1 MNGNILLVDDE
12 ASLRRT
18 VALGLMQHGF
28 ETIPCENGFAALRK
42 LDIFMKNKIPP
53 DVAVVDIKLPDID
66 GVKLVKIIR
75 FKYPGIPVIIITA
88 YGELVSS
95 EEITSLNVNAFLEK
109 PFSVDDLSSECEQI
123 LHERKQ
129 IERKETSTPVN
140 VSAYI
145 LLSLKEDADMLSLYR
160 ELYYMDNIIYCDA
173 TRGEYDIM
181 LLVQARDYE
190 ELKEI
195 YKKRII
201 SLEGIEKAEYLEIK
215 MPLMDESMKRIIK
228 DAESALS
235 AGETGFLRQRDFK
248 KHVCSYVLIEMEKE
262 KMEDLYPA
270 LRLNENVVY
279 CDCLSG
285 RYDLILFVHG
295 TDFTRIERIIN
306 EKIRTMD
313 GILRIKECPVVNL
326 FDM

>member
-18 VALGLMQHGF
+18 LTLGLLQHGF

-66 GVKLVKIIR
+66 GVKLVKILR
-75 FKYPGIPVIIITA
+75 FKHPGIPVIIITA

-109 PFSVDDLSSECEQI
+109 PFSADELSRECEYI
-123 LHERKQ
+123 LHDKKEIK
-129 IERKETSTPVN
+129 RKEAEVPVN

-145 LLSLKEDADMLSLYR
+145 LLSVKKDADLISLYR
-160 ELYYMDNIIYCDA
+160 NLYYMDNIIYCDA

-181 LLVQARDYE
+181 LLVQAGDYRE
-190 ELKEI
+190 CNEI
-195 YKKRII
+195 YREQII
-201 SLEGIEKAEYLEIK
+201 SLEEIEKAEYLEIK
-215 MPLMDESMKRIIK
+215 MPLMDESMKQIIK
-228 DAESALS
+228 DAENALS
-235 AGETGFLRQRDFK
+235 AGESGFLRQRDFK
-248 KHVCSYVLIEMEKE
+248 KHVCSYVLIEAEKE

-270 LRLNENVVY
+270 LRLNDNVIY
-279 CDCLSG
+279 CDCTQG
-285 RYDLILFVHG
+285 TYDLILFVHG

-313 GILRIKECPVVNL
+313 GILRIKECPVINL